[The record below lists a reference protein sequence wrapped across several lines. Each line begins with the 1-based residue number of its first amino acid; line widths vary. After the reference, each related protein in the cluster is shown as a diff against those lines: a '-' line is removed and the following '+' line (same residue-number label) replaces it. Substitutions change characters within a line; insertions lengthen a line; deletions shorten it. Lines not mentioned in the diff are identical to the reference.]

1 MTHFEHTFRIE
12 GRLGSGGCGKVYKA
26 WHLRLQK
33 HVVIKEYMRD
43 LHDVSETRSNEVE
56 ALKNVK
62 NTHLPQVLD
71 FLSDGI
77 RVCTVMEFIEGD
89 SFDKLIGNGYGF
101 TEEQVI
107 KWYGQLASAL
117 TAIHKRDV
125 CHRDIKPANVILTP
139 GGDVCLIDFNSALVG
154 ERSSRLISRSLGYAS
169 PEQYK
174 AFKRLGKARKEQH
187 SGNTPC
193 AFGTRVN
200 EVETELIE
208 DDCITVSTESGDA
221 GLSMFSDA
229 ASPVPDTRLQ
239 HETLPGIDWK
249 RSDIYSLAATMYHLL
264 TGKRPHKR
272 VEEAV
277 TIPKPERL
285 CEGLVYVIE
294 RSMRLDP
301 TERFSSAEELTQA
314 LQDIQLKQVS

>member
-1 MTHFEHTFRIE
+1 
-12 GRLGSGGCGKVYKA
+12 VYKA

-33 HVVIKEYMRD
+33 HVVIKEYIYGPPGGC
-43 LHDVSETRSNEVE
+43 ETRSNEVE

-62 NTHLPQVLD
+62 NAHLPQVLD

-77 RVCTVMEFIEGD
+77 RACTVMEFIEGD
-89 SFDKLIGNGYGF
+89 SFDKLLGNGHGF

-117 TAIHKRDV
+117 AVIHKQDV

-154 ERSSRLISRSLGYAS
+154 ESSSRLISRSLGYAS
-169 PEQYK
+169 PEQYE
-174 AFKRLGKARKEQH
+174 AFKRLGKALKEQQG
-187 SGNTPC
+187 GNTPC
-193 AFGTRVN
+193 ALGVRMN
-200 EVETELIE
+200 EAETELIE
-208 DDCITVSTESGDA
+208 DDCITVSTENGDA
-221 GLSMFSDA
+221 SLSVLSDSR
-229 ASPVPDTRLQ
+229 SPVPDTRLQ
-239 HETLPGIDWK
+239 REMLPGIDWK

-277 TIPKPERL
+277 TVPKPERFR
-285 CEGLVYVIE
+285 EGLVNIIE

-301 TERFSSAEELTQA
+301 PERFSSAEDLAQA
-314 LQDIQLKQVS
+314 LWDIQRVRVS